1 MSAQGYSSSNH
12 EIPIAV
18 IGMACRLPM
27 DINSPEQFWQFL
39 KEGREAVSEIPA
51 ARWEGYASNPENSRA
66 LKNTT
71 KAGHFL
77 SDIAGFDAEFF
88 GITPREAAEMDP
100 QQRITLEVAWE
111 ALEHAGIPPA
121 DLAGG
126 DTGVFIGVGTDDY
139 GRRLLEDLPRIQAW
153 TGIGSSLCAVPNR
166 VSYTL
171 DLRGPSL
178 AVDTACS
185 SSLAAIHLA
194 CASLRSGEAPVALAG
209 GVMLMAGPGLT
220 MVLDKAGAI
229 SPDGRS
235 KAFSADAD
243 GYGRGEGCGVLVLKR
258 LDDAE
263 NDGDRVLAV
272 IRGSG
277 VHQDGKT
284 NGIMAPSGEAQA
296 HLLRRTWERSGLD
309 PATVDYVEAHG
320 TGTPTGDPM
329 EASALAS
336 VFGAGRAAGD
346 ECLIGSVKTNIGHLE
361 AGSGVAGMIKAILAL
376 REGLIPASLHAAVP
390 NPAVPWATSGLRVV
404 DTQTPWPDRP
414 GTPRRAGVSG
424 YGYGG
429 TIAHVILEAAPE
441 PSRPAPGTVQSEDAP
456 PASETSTPRLLPLS
470 GSSPD
475 GLRTGAERLLAWL
488 SDGTRTVRPAD
499 VGHTLAHRRAH
510 LAHRAAVVATDRES
524 LVAGLRQLAE
534 AAPQASP
541 QSSGPVWVFSG
552 HGSQWT
558 GMGRGLLR
566 DEPAFAAALDE
577 ITPVF
582 EEEMKLSPRQVLI
595 EGDFESTDRIQAM
608 IFAVQ
613 IGLAAVLRSYGV
625 TPAAVIGHSVGEI
638 AASVAA
644 GALTPQ
650 DGARLACRRSLLLR
664 EVAGQGSM
672 AMVNLPFAEVEATLG
687 NRRDVV
693 AAISASPESTVVS
706 GDPDAIDALFARW
719 EREQVRVRRVNS
731 DVAFHSAHMDG
742 LTRVLADAC
751 HDLSPRVPT
760 VPLYSTALSDPRDTA
775 PRDGV
780 YWAANL
786 RNPVRFTDAARAAL
800 ADGHRLFV
808 EISAHPVITHS
819 LVETFLADE
828 VADASAT
835 FLLRRDTEEPASLL
849 RGVGELYR
857 HGTEVDWTRLQP
869 DGELAD
875 LPVTGWQHER
885 HWREHDTTHAGD
897 HAGHDT
903 GDHALLGTRSTVWS
917 STPLHAWRTRLDV
930 DNRPYPGDH
939 PVRGTEII
947 PAAVLLNTFLRA
959 SADTGEYGARP
970 VLTDM
975 ALRVPV
981 AVVGRRELQVVHQDG
996 GLRLAGRVLDEDTTD
1011 DFGSWLTHTT
1021 SSTGEGGALEQ
1032 VSLAAFRQRC
1042 AEEADP
1048 DSPVT
1053 RLAGVGVAA
1062 MGFPWEVREL
1072 RLGDGELLALVSV
1085 PEEEGADPHSWA
1097 PAFDAALSIASTVF
1111 PGPQVLR
1118 MPARIARVH
1127 AVDAPPSDV
1136 WIAVR
1141 ATDQPDTADVHL
1153 LDASGRTLAALGG
1166 LAFGRIDADPTAS
1179 AHPRRLVHESVWRP
1193 AETGVNRPVTRA
1205 LFVDP
1210 EGRLGDRLADRW
1222 RELGVHC
1229 RVVGDVAGLGGADGA
1244 GADTVVLVTPRG
1256 PAEESVWA
1264 LASVVRALDADRDAG
1279 TVRVWCVTEG
1289 VSESVAEHTVAQSA
1303 LWGLGRIAATEHP
1316 NVWGGVVDLPSG
1328 TAEDATTEHAAAL
1341 LLSAVRSAPFGEVVA
1356 LRDGTLLVERL
1367 ARVQQ
1372 EAVRGPLR
1380 LHQGG
1385 TYLITGGFG
1394 ALGLEVARWLAGQGA
1409 RRIVLA
1415 GRSGL
1420 PPRADWPGVSDPS
1433 IRRRIEA
1440 VTELEA
1446 LGVTVHAVQVDI
1458 TDLEQARR
1466 ALDADALGLPRF
1478 RGVVHAA
1485 GVLDNAFLTDLSRE
1499 SLRTVLAPKVQGA
1512 QVLHELFPAGSLD
1525 FLALFS
1531 SAGLLLG
1538 LPGQASYA
1546 AGNALLD
1553 GLARHRRALGS
1564 ADTVSLAWTSWRGLG
1579 MSTSSA
1585 VIDLELAARGTADIT
1600 ADEAFHAWDFAY
1612 RHALPYAAVLRTL
1625 PPEPGVT
1632 RPLILEGL
1640 PTDEAL
1646 GAVVDQGAGSD
1657 WEAVPADEL
1666 EAYVISGVADRVAE
1680 QMNLPVAAVDPH
1692 RPLAE
1697 MGLDS
1702 IMSVVIRRGLE
1713 RQFRLSLPSTLLWNQ
1728 PTVTAIGRLLT
1739 RLLTEDNDDAP
1750 SADDQVPATA

>member
-1 MSAQGYSSSNH
+1 MSVQGYSSSQH

-18 IGMACRLPM
+18 IGMACRLPL
-27 DINSPEQFWQFL
+27 DLNSPDEFWQFL
-39 KEGREAVSEIPA
+39 KEGREAVSELPG
-51 ARWEGYASNPENSRA
+51 ARWDGYASNAENGRA
-66 LKNTT
+66 LKDTT

-88 GITPREAAEMDP
+88 GITPREAVEMDP

-111 ALEHAGIPPA
+111 ALEHAGIPPR

-153 TGIGSSLCAVPNR
+153 TGIGASLCAVPNR

-171 DLRGPSL
+171 DLRGPSM
-178 AVDTACS
+178 AIDTACS
-185 SSLAAIHLA
+185 SSLAALHLA
-194 CASLRSGEAPVALAG
+194 CASLRSGEVPVALAG

-229 SPDGRS
+229 ASDGRS

-263 NDGDRVLAV
+263 RDGDRVLAL

-277 VHQDGKT
+277 VHQDGRT
-284 NGIMAPSGEAQA
+284 NGIMAPSGEAQT

-309 PATVDYVEAHG
+309 PATVGYIEAHG
-320 TGTPTGDPM
+320 TGTPAGDPM
-329 EASALAS
+329 EASALAA
-336 VFGAGRAAGD
+336 VFGAGRTADDA
-346 ECLIGSVKTNIGHLE
+346 CLVGSVKTNIGHLE
-361 AGSGVAGMIKAILAL
+361 AGSGVAGVIKAILAL
-376 REGLIPASLHAAVP
+376 REGLIPASLHAATP
-390 NPAVPWATSGLRVV
+390 NPAIPWATSGLRLV
-404 DTQTPWPDRP
+404 DTATPWPDRP

-429 TIAHVILEAAPE
+429 TIAHIILEEAPE
-441 PSRPAPGTVQSEDAP
+441 PSRSTAAPARERYEPSAAK
-456 PASETSTPRLLPLS
+456 PATPRLFPLS
-470 GSSPD
+470 GGSPG
-475 GLRTGAERLLAWL
+475 GLRAGAERLLAQL

-510 LAHRAAVVATDRES
+510 LAHRATVVATDREG
-524 LVAGLRQLAE
+524 LVDGLRTIAE
-534 AAPQASP
+534 AGPESVP
-541 QSSGPVWVFSG
+541 QSGGPVWVFSG
-552 HGSQWT
+552 HGSQWI

-566 DEPAFAAALDE
+566 DEPVFGAALDE
-577 ITPVF
+577 VTPVF

-595 EGDFESTDRIQAM
+595 DGDFESTDRIQAM

-625 TPAAVIGHSVGEI
+625 APTAVIGHSVGEI

-644 GALTPQ
+644 GALMPQ

-664 EVAGQGSM
+664 EVAGQGAM
-672 AMVNLPFAEVEATLG
+672 AMVSLPFAEVERLLG
-687 NRRDVV
+687 DRTDVV
-693 AAISASPESTVVS
+693 AAIASSPESTVVS
-706 GDPDAIDALFARW
+706 GDPDAVGALSARW
-719 EREQVRVRRVNS
+719 EQERVRVRRVKS

-751 HDLSPRVPT
+751 HDLSPRPAT
-760 VPLYSTALSDPRDTA
+760 VPLYSTALSDPRDPA
-775 PRDGV
+775 PRDGA

-786 RNPVRFTDAARAAL
+786 RNPVRLTDAVRAVL
-800 ADGHRLFV
+800 ADGHRLFA
-808 EISAHPVITHS
+808 ELSGHPVITHS
-819 LVETFLADE
+819 LVETFLADD
-828 VADASAT
+828 VTDASAT
-835 FLLRRDTEEPASLL
+835 FLLRRDTEELPSLL
-849 RGVGELYR
+849 RGIGEMYR
-857 HGTEVDWTRLQP
+857 HGTDVDWARLQP
-869 DGELAD
+869 DGGLTD
-875 LPVTGWQHER
+875 LPVIAWQHEP

-903 GDHALLGTRSTVWS
+903 GDHSLLGTRSTVWS
-917 STPLHAWRTRLDV
+917 STPLHTWRTRLDF

-959 SADTGEYGARP
+959 SAETGEYGGRP
-970 VLTDM
+970 ALTDV

-981 AVVGRRELQVVHQDG
+981 AAVGRRELQVVHQDG
-996 GLRLAGRVLDEDTTD
+996 GLRLAGRLLDEHTTD
-1011 DFGSWLTHTT
+1011 DFGAWLTHTT
-1021 SSTGEGGALEQ
+1021 SSTEEGVAVEG
-1032 VSLAAFRQRC
+1032 VSLKGFQERC
-1042 AEEADP
+1042 GQEADP
-1048 DSPVT
+1048 GSPVA

-1062 MGFPWEVREL
+1062 MGFPWEVRRL
-1072 RLGDGELLALVSV
+1072 GLGDGELLALVTV
-1085 PEEEGADPHSWA
+1085 PEEEGADPSSWA

-1111 PGPQVLR
+1111 PGAQALR
-1118 MPARIARVH
+1118 MPARISRVQT
-1127 AVDAPPSDV
+1127 VDGPPSDV

-1141 ATDQPDTADVHL
+1141 ATEEPDTADVHL
-1153 LDASGRTLAALGG
+1153 LDLSGRTLAVLWG

-1193 AETGVNRPVTRA
+1193 AETGEDRPVSHA

-1210 EGRLGDRLADRW
+1210 EGRLGERLAAGW
-1222 RELGVHC
+1222 REQGVHS
-1229 RVVGDVAGLGGADGA
+1229 RVVADIADAGGSG
-1244 GADTVVLVTPRG
+1244 GADTVVFVAPRG

-1264 LASVVRALDADRDAG
+1264 LASAVRALEAAKAASG
-1279 TVRVWCVTEG
+1279 PVRLWCVTEG

-1316 NVWGGVVDLPSG
+1316 DVWGGVADLSSG
-1328 TAEDATTEHAAAL
+1328 TDEQGAAL
-1341 LLSAVRSAPFGEVVA
+1341 LLSAVRSVPFGEVVA

-1372 EAVRGPLR
+1372 EAVQGPLR

-1385 TYLITGGFG
+1385 TYLVTGGFG
-1394 ALGLEVARWLAGQGA
+1394 VLGLEVARWLVGRGA
-1409 RRIVLA
+1409 RRLVLA
-1415 GRSGL
+1415 GRGGL
-1420 PPRADWPGVSDPS
+1420 PPRAEWSRATDPS
-1433 IRRRIEA
+1433 VRRRIEA

-1446 LGVTVHAVQVDI
+1446 LGVSVHPVQVDV
-1458 TDLEQARR
+1458 TDPEQARR
-1466 ALDADALGLPRF
+1466 ALDADALGLPPF

-1485 GVLDNAFLTDLSRE
+1485 GVLDNAFLADLTQE
-1499 SLRTVLAPKVQGA
+1499 SLRKVLGPKEAGA
-1512 QVLHELFPAGSLD
+1512 RVLHELFPPGSLD

-1553 GLARHRRALGS
+1553 GLARHRRALGGT
-1564 ADTVSLAWTSWRGLG
+1564 DTVSLAWTSWRGLG

-1585 VIDLELAARGTADIT
+1585 VIDIELAARGTADIT
-1600 ADEAFHAWDFAY
+1600 ADEAFQAWDFAY
-1612 RHALPYAAVLRTL
+1612 RHNLPYAAVLRTL
-1625 PPEPGVT
+1625 PAGPGVT
-1632 RPLILEGL
+1632 RPPILDGVPE
-1640 PTDEAL
+1640 DEAF
-1646 GAVVDQGAGSD
+1646 GAPGDQAAGSD
-1657 WEAVPADEL
+1657 WETVPSDEL
-1666 EAYVISGVADRVAE
+1666 EAYVTAEVAGKVAE
-1680 QMNLPVAAVDPH
+1680 QMNLAPSAVDPH

-1728 PTVTAIGRLLT
+1728 PTVTAIGRLVT
-1739 RLLTEDNDDAP
+1739 GLLTEAGDDAP
-1750 SADDQVPATA
+1750 TADGQVPATT